1 MATRN
6 RHLAPTLFA
15 ETEETVGAVVLA
27 PGSRAIEDESF
38 PFEALSDVCEI
49 ESWRK
54 EINRPLY
61 HIHKWWANRLGT
73 VFRAIVIGTFAPSGA
88 DVMGLFYQRTRI
100 KDRVVFD
107 PFMGSGTTMGETLK
121 LGAHAIGRD
130 INPVAHFL
138 VRNALAKHDQEAVCA
153 TFRDIERD
161 IAHQIRPFYRC
172 RLSDGREADV
182 LYFFWVKTVPCPSCS
197 RRVDLF
203 SSYVFAQHAYPQR
216 SPQAQSLCPACG
228 AINAVPFDS
237 RSVSC
242 AACSESF
249 DPQSGPARGQT
260 ATCPECQHAFPI
272 AKTVRASD
280 VPPEHRLYAKLILLP
295 DGSKEYVR
303 STDDDRALS
312 GTTPI
317 RHWVTTIG
325 TGTRCSMRDNFFAS
339 RFSPTGFAQ
348 SPSPLSGI
356 CSFASSLGH
365 LSSITCSR
373 RTRGKVPAQSG
384 TCSPTTS

>member
-15 ETEETVGAVVLA
+15 ESEETVGALA
-27 PGSRAIEDESF
+27 LAHGSRAIEDESF
-38 PFEALSDVCEI
+38 PFEALGNVCEI

-61 HIHKWWANRLGT
+61 HIHKWWAHRLGT
-73 VFRAIVIGTFAPSGA
+73 AFRAIAIGTFAPSGA
-88 DVMGLFYQRTRI
+88 DVMRLFYQRTRI
-100 KDRVVFD
+100 KGVVVFD
-107 PFMGSGTTMGETLK
+107 PFMGSGTTVGETLK

-138 VRNALAKHDQEAVCA
+138 VRNALSMHDREAVCA

-161 IAHQIRPFYRC
+161 VAHQIRPFYRC

-197 RRVDLF
+197 VRVDLF

-216 SPQAQSLCPACG
+216 SPEAQSLCPACG

-242 AACSESF
+242 AACSEAF

-260 ATCPECQHAFPI
+260 ATCPKCQQAFPI

-280 VPPEHRLYAKLILLP
+280 AAPEHRLYAKLVLLP
-295 DGSKEYVR
+295 DGSKQYLR
-303 STDDDRALS
+303 STDDDRALYEAAE
-312 GTTPI
+312 
-317 RHWVTTIG
+317 HALKA
-325 TGTRCSMRDNFFAS
+325 RDNPYPIVAIA
-339 RFSPTGFAQ
+339 PGYNTN
-348 SPSPLSGI
+348 
-356 CSFASSLGH
+356 
-365 LSSITCSR
+365 
-373 RTRGKVPAQSG
+373 
-384 TCSPTTS
+384 